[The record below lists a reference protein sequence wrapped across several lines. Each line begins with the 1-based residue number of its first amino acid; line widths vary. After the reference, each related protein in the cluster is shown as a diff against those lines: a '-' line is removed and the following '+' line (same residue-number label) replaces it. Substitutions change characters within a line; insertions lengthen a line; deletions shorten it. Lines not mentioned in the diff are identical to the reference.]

1 MCVSIVQL
9 SHPCVEG
16 CVQTPGDGL
25 QIDVSR
31 VDGHA
36 VLVIRGEIDLSTAPA
51 FGAAM
56 QQALLDAPM
65 VVLDLGGVT
74 FMDSSGLNVLV
85 SAARPGS
92 RSDAVLIRN
101 APVTIRR
108 LLSITGLDEVIRIE
122 GDSVEMDQSAS

>member
-1 MCVSIVQL
+1 M
-9 SHPCVEG
+9 
-16 CVQTPGDGL
+16 QTPGDGL

-51 FGAAM
+51 FGTAM
-56 QQALLDAPM
+56 QQALLDAPL

-92 RSDAVLIRN
+92 GSDAVLIRN

-122 GDSVEMDQSAS
+122 GDSAEMDQSAS